1 MKKIVWTVCEATEKL
16 ELAEQVGGSSGPGGL
31 GAITGA
37 KKRRTPATNLGA
49 AAATFRGELCL
60 IREERVMSVL

>member
-37 KKRRTPATNLGA
+37 KKRKTPATNLGA
-49 AAATFRGELCL
+49 AAATFRGSC
-60 IREERVMSVL
+60 V